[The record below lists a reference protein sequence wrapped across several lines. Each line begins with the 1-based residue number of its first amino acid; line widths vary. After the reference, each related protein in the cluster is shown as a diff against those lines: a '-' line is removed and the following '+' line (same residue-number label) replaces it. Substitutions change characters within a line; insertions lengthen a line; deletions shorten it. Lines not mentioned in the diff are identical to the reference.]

1 VDERANESAHEQF
14 EQDEVYI
21 STGEAARI
29 LGVSPK
35 TVARWAKN
43 GRLPHIV
50 TLGGHRRLPRG
61 AIHEIARRT
70 TVV

>member
-50 TLGGHRRLPRG
+50 TLGGHRRLPLG

>member
-1 VDERANESAHEQF
+1 MDERADESAHEQL
-14 EQDEVYI
+14 EEDEVYI

-35 TVARWAKN
+35 TVARWAKS

-50 TLGGHRRLPRG
+50 TLGGHRRLPRRV
-61 AIHEIARRT
+61 IDEIARKT
-70 TVV
+70 TVF

>member
-1 VDERANESAHEQF
+1 VDERVNGAAHEQL
-14 EQDEVYI
+14 ESDDVYI
-21 STGEAARI
+21 STGEAARM
-29 LGVSPK
+29 LRVSPK

-50 TLGGHRRLPRG
+50 TLGGHRRFPRG
-61 AIHEIARRT
+61 PIDEIARKL